1 MLQSS
6 TSVSRQ
12 LLEKHFYIVMSPR
25 AIHRE
30 ELREALGFYVSLGC
44 SLQKCFVPKM
54 LIRFAADTGALE
66 ASLATR

>member
-1 MLQSS
+1 
-6 TSVSRQ
+6 
-12 LLEKHFYIVMSPR
+12 MSPR

-66 ASLATR
+66 ASLATSEEKSHLPNNLESLVLPR